1 MWRRCW
7 CSVDLNAVLSP
18 PKRDIN
24 YVSSGRKMPPRSQEH
39 LVFLVRLTVSLQDY
53 LRARTPPSP
62 THPLRFTVYIYARST
77 HLPLPLPPS
86 SPSTPGTEGKEA
98 RKGRGSLN
106 FLQVYKG

>member
-18 PKRDIN
+18 LERDIN

-53 LRARTPPSP
+53 RSLSIPYPPSLP
-62 THPLRFTVYIYARST
+62 SVYIRGHIPTTISTSPGVPKFSRS
-77 HLPLPLPPS
+77 L
-86 SPSTPGTEGKEA
+86 
-98 RKGRGSLN
+98 
-106 FLQVYKG
+106 

>member
-18 PKRDIN
+18 PERDIN

-53 LRARTPPSP
+53 PLPRAVP
-62 THPLRFTVYIYARST
+62 VYIPACIPASGFYNT
-77 HLPLPLPPS
+77 L
-86 SPSTPGTEGKEA
+86 K
-98 RKGRGSLN
+98 GSLN
-106 FLQVYKG
+106 FLEVYKG